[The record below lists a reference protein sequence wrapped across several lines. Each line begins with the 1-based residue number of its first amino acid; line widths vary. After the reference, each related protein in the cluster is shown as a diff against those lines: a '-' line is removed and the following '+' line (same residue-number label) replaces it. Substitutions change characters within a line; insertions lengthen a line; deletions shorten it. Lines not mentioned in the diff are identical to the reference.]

1 MDLNILIT
9 IIGAVGGI
17 QGLIELAKWWRG
29 RKIKDRQDV
38 ADVEAKEAE
47 NHRRQ
52 VEWLEKRIA
61 ERDAKIDGLYA
72 ELRLEQKA
80 KLEEVHKRHE
90 VELELAEA
98 NAKKCYKRGCSDRQ
112 PPSDY

>member
-1 MDLNILIT
+1 MDSTILT

-17 QGLIELAKWWRG
+17 QGLVELAKWWRG
-29 RKIKDRQDV
+29 RKVKDRNDV

-47 NHRRQ
+47 NRRMQ
-52 VEWLEKRIA
+52 IEWLEKRIA
-61 ERDAKIDGLYA
+61 ERDAKIDGLYN
-72 ELRLEQKA
+72 ELRAEQKA
-80 KLEEVHKRHE
+80 RLEEVHKRHE

-98 NAKKCYKRGCSDRQ
+98 KVRKCHKRGCHDRE

>member
-1 MDLNILIT
+1 MWQT
-9 IIGAVGGI
+9 S
-17 QGLIELAKWWRG
+17 RP
-29 RKIKDRQDV
+29 
-38 ADVEAKEAE
+38 
-47 NHRRQ
+47 RRQ
-52 VEWLEKRIA
+52 KTTAVKSNGSKKRIA

-98 NAKKCYKRGCSDRQ
+98 NVKKCHKRGCSDRQ